1 MHPDRLCDFG
11 LVIEPLPK
19 PRPVVQAPAEPG
31 ATLLVFAD
39 VLDELRFNA
48 GWRPDRIGGGL
59 IVGRRY
65 SDPAGGPAFCEVEGF
80 LAGTHVADVGEFS
93 RYLRVQWKAATAS
106 LRFHFPEAEVLGWY
120 LAVPSEDRAPSL
132 DEVALHETFFTH
144 PWQRGLLV
152 PPRGR
157 PLAVHVVGG
166 TFSTEPVGVVASSTP
181 APADPPGVH

>member
-1 MHPDRLCDFG
+1 LCDFRP
-11 LVIEPLPK
+11 VIEPLPK

-48 GWRPDRIGGGL
+48 AWRPDRIGGGL
-59 IVGRRY
+59 LAGRRY
-65 SDPAGGPAFCEVEGF
+65 TDPATGQPYCEVEGF

-93 RYLRVQWKAATAS
+93 CYLRVQWKAATAG

-120 LAVPSEDRAPSL
+120 LAVPSEDRAPGL

-144 PWQRGLLV
+144 PWQRALWV
-152 PPRGR
+152 PTRGR
-157 PLAVHVVGG
+157 ATALHVVGG
-166 TFSTEPVGVVASSTP
+166 TFTTEPVEVVASSTP